1 MDTKVMVVG
10 SAKASYTNTDRRR
23 PRIRLAGFWLN
34 EIGFEYE
41 RLVTAEYQN
50 GRINLKAEG
59 SGIETYKSLVKDVR
73 KNNSDLIKVENQ
85 YHNKKLTP
93 HLEIKGFRLNDLGFN
108 IGSVILVRFK
118 YGHIEIIL
126 LDISNLS
133 IGQ

>member
-10 SAKASYTNTDRRR
+10 STKASYTNTERRR

-41 RLVTAEYQN
+41 KMVTVEYQN
-50 GRINLKAEG
+50 GRINLKLQG
-59 SGIETYKSLVKDVR
+59 SGIETYKNLVKEAR
-73 KNNSDLIKVENQ
+73 KSGLDLIKVENQ

-108 IGSVILVRFK
+108 IGSVILVRFE

-126 LDISNLS
+126 LDISKLA